1 MDTPTA
7 DSASV
12 GERFY
17 RLLLRLYPA
26 SFRRHYGAEMV
37 DLFAHR
43 YADALGGWGGR
54 GGGGSGRVAFWSR
67 TAVDVFCNALPLRA
81 AALARAHRK
90 VGVTAAA
97 GGGTVAMTVGSAC
110 LCVSH
115 LAAFFGVA
123 TVGAAAVVW
132 SYRPQ
137 LLVISFV
144 MLAIAFIAAHASAGS
159 LTADTKLGSRRF
171 GRMAVWVA
179 TLAWMFAFYAPDLTK
194 LLHH

>member
-1 MDTPTA
+1 M
-7 DSASV
+7 
-12 GERFY
+12 
-17 RLLLRLYPA
+17 
-26 SFRRHYGAEMV
+26 
-37 DLFAHR
+37 
-43 YADALGGWGGR
+43 
-54 GGGGSGRVAFWSR
+54 
-67 TAVDVFCNALPLRA
+67 
-81 AALARAHRK
+81 
-90 VGVTAAA
+90 
-97 GGGTVAMTVGSAC
+97 AMTVGSAC

-115 LAAFFGVA
+115 LAAFFEVA

>member
-1 MDTPTA
+1 MDIATPDA
-7 DSASV
+7 ASV

-43 YADALGGWGGR
+43 YAVAPAGA
-54 GGGGSGRVAFWSR
+54 SGRIVFWSR
-67 TAVDVFCNALPLRA
+67 TAADVFCNALPLRA

-115 LAAFFGVA
+115 VAAFFGVA

>member
-1 MDTPTA
+1 MGVTTMDSIPI
-7 DSASV
+7 
-12 GERFY
+12 GERVY
-17 RLLLRLYPA
+17 RLLLRFYPA

-43 YADALGGWGGR
+43 YADALGRGGE
-54 GGGGSGRVAFWSR
+54 GGGGSGIVAFWSR

-81 AALARAHRK
+81 TTLARAHRK

-115 LAAFFGVA
+115 VAAFFGVA
-123 TVGAAAVVW
+123 TVGAAALVW

-144 MLAIAFIAAHASAGS
+144 MLAVAFVAVHASAGS
-159 LTADTKLGSRRF
+159 LAADTKLGSRRF
-171 GRMAVWVA
+171 ERMAVWVA